1 MAEKHIEAE
10 QLTRAALQL
19 LEQGKIEAAAAS
31 MKRAAALAPASAET
45 WCNLSIAL
53 RMARRFEEARE
64 AIGRALTLA
73 PTRAETVENYGILLH
88 NMGDGKA
95 AIRELNR
102 ALELSPGNAK
112 TRWNRAIVALANGD
126 LGTGF
131 ADHEARR
138 EIAELA
144 PRRFPMPSWNGERIS
159 GRSILVH
166 AEQGFGDTLQFA
178 RYVPLLVDKGAKVV
192 FAVQPE
198 LLRLFQNMRGVAGV
212 ISIDGK
218 LPLTDFHVPL
228 LTLPLRFA
236 TTLDGV
242 PAKVPYITPPEG
254 LRATLSRAPETRLAL
269 GIAWAGRPTHKY
281 DRDRSIA
288 VEEFLALADL
298 PGVALY
304 SLQTGARAQDLAS
317 SGAGI
322 LIRDCSGALGDF
334 ADTAT
339 ALTEIDLVVAVDTA
353 LAHLAGAM
361 GRKAFVLLPFV
372 ADWRWLRERQDSPWY
387 PTLRL
392 FRQEK
397 PGDWRGVMR
406 RVRAAVLELL
416 GPQA

>member
-10 QLTRAALQL
+10 QLSRAALQL
-19 LEQGKIEAAAAS
+19 LEQGKVEAAAAC
-31 MKRAAALAPASAET
+31 MKRAAATSPTSAET

-53 RMARRFEEARE
+53 RMARRFEEACD
-64 AIGRALTLA
+64 AIDRALALD
-73 PTRAETVENYGILLH
+73 PDRPETVESHGILLH
-88 NMGDGKA
+88 NMGDGKG
-95 AIRELNR
+95 AIRALDR

-126 LGTGF
+126 LRAGF

-144 PRRFPMPSWNGERIS
+144 PRRFPMPSWSGERIS
-159 GRSILVH
+159 GRTILVH

-178 RYVPLLVDKGAKVV
+178 RYLPMLAGKGARVI

-198 LLRLFQNMRGVAGV
+198 LLRLFQNAPGLAGV

-236 TTLDGV
+236 TTLDDV
-242 PAKVPYITPPEG
+242 PATVPYITPPQG
-254 LRATLSRAPETRLAL
+254 LQATLVRAPDTRLAV

-281 DRDRSIA
+281 DRDRSMAI
-288 VEEFLALADL
+288 EEFLALSDL

-304 SLQTGARAQDLAS
+304 SLQTGARSQDLAA
-317 SGAGI
+317 SGAGV
-322 LIRDCSGALGDF
+322 LIRDCSAALGDF

-339 ALTEIDLVVAVDTA
+339 ALTQIDLVVCVDTA

-361 GRKAFVLLPFV
+361 GRSAFVLLPFV
-372 ADWRWLRERQDSPWY
+372 ADWRWLRQRQDSPWY

-397 PGDWRGVMR
+397 PGDWKSVMR
-406 RVRAAVLELL
+406 CVREAVADLL
-416 GPQA
+416 GPRA

>member
-1 MAEKHIEAE
+1 MAEKQIEAE
-10 QLTRAALQL
+10 QLSRAAYHLLQ
-19 LEQGKIEAAAAS
+19 QGKLEAAAAC
-31 MKRAAALAPASAET
+31 MKQAAMSAPDSAET
-45 WCNLSIAL
+45 WCNLAVAL

-64 AIGRALTLA
+64 AIDQALKLA
-73 PTRAETVENYGILLH
+73 PDRPETLDTYGILLH
-88 NMGDGKA
+88 EIGDGRGA
-95 AIRELNR
+95 TRVLNR
-102 ALELSPGNAK
+102 AVELSPGNPRLK
-112 TRWNRAIVALANGD
+112 WDRGIVALANGD

-166 AEQGFGDTLQFA
+166 AEQGFGGTLHFA
-178 RYVPLLVDKGAKVV
+178 RYVPLLVEKGAKVV

-198 LLRLFQNMRGVAGV
+198 LLRLFQNMPGVAGM

-218 LPLTDFHVPL
+218 LPLTDFHIPL
-228 LTLPLRFA
+228 LSLPLRFA
-236 TTLDGV
+236 TRLDDL
-242 PAKVPYITPPEG
+242 PAKVPYIAAPEG
-254 LRATLSRAPETRLAL
+254 LRATLSRSLETRLAV

-281 DRDRSIA
+281 DRDRSMA
-288 VEEFLALADL
+288 VEEFLGLTDL

-304 SLQTGARAQDLAS
+304 SLQTGPGAQDLAS
-317 SGAGI
+317 SGAGV
-322 LIRDCSGALGDF
+322 LIRDCSSALGDF

-339 ALTEIDLVVAVDTA
+339 ALTEIDLVVSVDTA

-361 GRKAFVLLPFV
+361 ARKAFVLLPFV
-372 ADWRWLRERQDSPWY
+372 ADWRWLRDRQDSPWY

-406 RVRAAVLELL
+406 RVRAAIAELL
-416 GPQA
+416 DPPR